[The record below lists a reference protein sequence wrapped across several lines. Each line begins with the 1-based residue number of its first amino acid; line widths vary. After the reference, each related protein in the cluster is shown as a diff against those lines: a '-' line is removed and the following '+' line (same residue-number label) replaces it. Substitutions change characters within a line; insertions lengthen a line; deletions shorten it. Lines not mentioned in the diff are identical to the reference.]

1 MLHFLYGPDPLGYG
15 LWSMGVDGGWD
26 GSTVCSSS
34 SCCIL
39 MGSMLSVFLEGAH
52 GGHTKCAFNWGDE
65 RTWNFFYLLKLA
77 YCLFLCRIAYLFK
90 INIFI
95 NQHTLFS
102 FWASFLLQLHQTM
115 FLSCRPK
122 LSSDTCLF
130 SDLCSLGGW
139 GRTCSWFFLVGEFNN
154 VMNALASEQVLHKWC
169 VCLKVSIAV
178 KISIIELSRL
188 SVLGSFRNWQMH
200 PAERGVWNRLTDDRN
215 IDVTLWS
222 GNEAIRLLVTY
233 RPRHVWAWL
242 WPTIFHIY
250 DRKLRLALKIQ
261 KSTGQFRIVF
271 K

>member
-1 MLHFLYGPDPLGYG
+1 MHFYASFPVRTGPDPLGYG

-39 MGSMLSVFLEGAH
+39 MGSMLSVFIEGAH

-115 FLSCRPK
+115 FLSSRPK

-130 SDLCSLGGW
+130 SVLW
-139 GRTCSWFFLVGEFNN
+139 GEEDGPVRSSSWSVSSITWWMHWRANKFCINDV
-154 VMNALASEQVLHKWC
+154 C
-169 VCLKVSIAV
+169 V
-178 KISIIELSRL
+178 
-188 SVLGSFRNWQMH
+188 
-200 PAERGVWNRLTDDRN
+200 
-215 IDVTLWS
+215 
-222 GNEAIRLLVTY
+222 
-233 RPRHVWAWL
+233 
-242 WPTIFHIY
+242 
-250 DRKLRLALKIQ
+250 
-261 KSTGQFRIVF
+261 
-271 K
+271 

>member
-1 MLHFLYGPDPLGYG
+1 MLHFLYEPDPLGYG

-115 FLSCRPK
+115 FLSCRLK

-130 SDLCSLGGW
+130 SVLGGD
-139 GRTCSWFFLVGEFNN
+139 GDGPVRGSSWSVSSITWWMHWRANKFCINDV
-154 VMNALASEQVLHKWC
+154 C
-169 VCLKVSIAV
+169 V
-178 KISIIELSRL
+178 
-188 SVLGSFRNWQMH
+188 
-200 PAERGVWNRLTDDRN
+200 
-215 IDVTLWS
+215 
-222 GNEAIRLLVTY
+222 
-233 RPRHVWAWL
+233 
-242 WPTIFHIY
+242 
-250 DRKLRLALKIQ
+250 
-261 KSTGQFRIVF
+261 
-271 K
+271 